1 LIEKEKK
8 MLEFKK
14 NINVSASDFYNTIML
29 SLAEEVKLATGKDI
43 SVSDLQNGYK
53 YKNNIK
59 RNGKWIEGNVS
70 IKRPVLNREIMTTL
84 VIQKATYE
92 MRYIIEE
99 LSENSINVT
108 HTQTGPVSE
117 NYLNRL
123 LFKIKN
129 NNRFKAIEKYIRQ
142 TKNRNL

>member
-1 LIEKEKK
+1 